1 MRSEEE
7 TMAAIMEIKFCN
19 VVVELL
25 IEYHAEIFAADGDQR
40 PVTPRFDFGN
50 FHCGIIQ
57 FFCIFVSRHMAPH
70 FHLYQ

>member
-25 IEYHAEIFAADGDQR
+25 IEYHDDIFHTANDNESAATRFYLRTYNLQR
-40 PVTPRFDFGN
+40 DRTVARFRLETS
-50 FHCGIIQ
+50 
-57 FFCIFVSRHMAPH
+57 V
-70 FHLYQ
+70 

>member
-25 IEYHAEIFAADGDQR
+25 IEYHDEIFATANENDATAAR
-40 PVTPRFDFGN
+40 YL
-50 FHCGIIQ
+50 
-57 FFCIFVSRHMAPH
+57 IFLLPLVN
-70 FHLYQ
+70 

>member
-25 IEYHAEIFAADGDQR
+25 IEYHDEIFAVDGEQQTS
-40 PVTPRFDFGN
+40 TPRYASCSM
-50 FHCGIIQ
+50 HI
-57 FFCIFVSRHMAPH
+57 
-70 FHLYQ
+70 Y

>member
-25 IEYHAEIFAADGDQR
+25 IEYHVEIFADGER
-40 PVTPRFDFGN
+40 PPSTPRFLIWN
-50 FHCGIIQ
+50 
-57 FFCIFVSRHMAPH
+57 
-70 FHLYQ
+70 

>member
-25 IEYHAEIFAADGDQR
+25 IEYQADIFAHATEDDATAAR
-40 PVTPRFDFGN
+40 
-50 FHCGIIQ
+50 
-57 FFCIFVSRHMAPH
+57 
-70 FHLYQ
+70 

>member
-25 IEYHAEIFAADGDQR
+25 IEYHAEIFADLGDADATNAG
-40 PVTPRFDFGN
+40 
-50 FHCGIIQ
+50 
-57 FFCIFVSRHMAPH
+57 
-70 FHLYQ
+70 